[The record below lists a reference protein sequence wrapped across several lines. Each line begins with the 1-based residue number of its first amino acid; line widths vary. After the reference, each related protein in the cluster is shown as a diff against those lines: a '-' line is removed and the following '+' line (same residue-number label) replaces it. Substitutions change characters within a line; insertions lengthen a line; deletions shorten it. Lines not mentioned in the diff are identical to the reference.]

1 MQAGKIRL
9 IDGQFTITCLPH
21 VAIKLRRVFPGAQRQ
36 RAGMFKLAASPANAF
51 ELDWFRQRYPLD
63 IDEGCTAR
71 FRQLI
76 NIEKRK
82 LASLEE
88 VSRTDYTPRE
98 FELAL
103 PPRVYQREAADR
115 ALRTRQIL
123 IADDLGVGKTVS
135 ALCALAAADTL
146 PAIIVTMTH
155 LTRQWEGELA
165 RFLPALSVHRAM
177 KGTPPP
183 AWKKKPIKAK
193 AWGKPCRVRV
203 PDVVVISYS
212 KLDGWV
218 ETLAVYGRT
227 IIFDEVQ
234 ELRISDSKK
243 YEAAAKLAAACDMRI
258 GLSATPIYNYGS
270 EMYSVMDVLAPG
282 ALGSW
287 REFSQEWCSGEAAD
301 GAVTDRRK
309 VCVSDPDAL
318 GTYLRETGL
327 MIRRTRRDVGR
338 ELPALTVVRHVVD
351 FDPSRINETAAD
363 IAELARRVLERS
375 GSSLE
380 RMKWSGEIDWRM
392 RQATGI
398 GKAAGVADFVRLLVE
413 SGERVLL
420 GGWHH
425 EVYSV
430 WRGLFEKFG
439 ITFTMFTG
447 EESETEKEAAARAF
461 IDGKVQ
467 VLIMSVRSGA
477 GLDGLQKVCRT
488 VVVGELD
495 WSPQVI
501 RQFIGRAHRDGQ
513 GEPTA
518 AYILVSEEGSDP
530 VIADVLGVKEA
541 QAQGIRDPGQSE
553 SAHLVGR
560 AEDHIK
566 KLVQDVLDRYGKGK
580 TAAPA
585 DETDDDTE
593 AA

>member
-115 ALRTRQIL
+115 ALRTRQLL

-146 PAIIVTMTH
+146 PAIVVTMTH

-183 AWKKKPIKAK
+183 ATGRRNEIKAK

-203 PDVVVISYS
+203 PDVVVMSYS

-234 ELRISDSKK
+234 ELRISGIEKVRGRG
-243 YEAAAKLAAACDMRI
+243 EAGGRMRHEDRAERHADLQLRL
-258 GLSATPIYNYGS
+258 GDLRRDERARARCARL
-270 EMYSVMDVLAPG
+270 VARVLAG
-282 ALGSW
+282 VVQRRG
-287 REFSQEWCSGEAAD
+287 RGRR
-301 GAVTDRRK
+301 GTDRRK

-327 MIRRTRRDVGR
+327 D
-338 ELPALTVVRHVVD
+338 
-351 FDPSRINETAAD
+351 DPPHA
-363 IAELARRVLERS
+363 ARRRP
-375 GSSLE
+375 
-380 RMKWSGEIDWRM
+380 R
-392 RQATGI
+392 
-398 GKAAGVADFVRLLVE
+398 AAGAHR
-413 SGERVLL
+413 R
-420 GGWHH
+420 
-425 EVYSV
+425 
-430 WRGLFEKFG
+430 
-439 ITFTMFTG
+439 
-447 EESETEKEAAARAF
+447 AARRR
-461 IDGKVQ
+461 GRPRVGSTKRPRT
-467 VLIMSVRSGA
+467 SRSSRGA
-477 GLDGLQKVCRT
+477 C
-488 VVVGELD
+488 
-495 WSPQVI
+495 SN
-501 RQFIGRAHRDGQ
+501 
-513 GEPTA
+513 
-518 AYILVSEEGSDP
+518 
-530 VIADVLGVKEA
+530 
-541 QAQGIRDPGQSE
+541 
-553 SAHLVGR
+553 
-560 AEDHIK
+560 
-566 KLVQDVLDRYGKGK
+566 
-580 TAAPA
+580 APA
-585 DETDDDTE
+585 RTSSG
-593 AA
+593 